1 MNRVLVW
8 FSCGAASAVASKM
21 AIEKYGDRVEILYC
35 DTLKYEHPDNLRFM
49 ADVEKWIGRKV
60 TILKSKKYEDIYDVF
75 NKTRWL
81 VGVNGARCTTEMKKV
96 PRMEYQQPDDIHVF
110 GYTADEKKRIEIF
123 ESNNPELYT
132 DWILYTAGVKKSD
145 CYRILKENGIELPSM
160 YKLGYRNNNCIG
172 CVKGQAGYW
181 NKIRIDFPG
190 IFEKMA
196 KTERE
201 IGAAINKKYVKGV
214 RIPVYLDEL
223 QPNAGRYR
231 SEPDIECGVQC
242 VGAKP

>member
-160 YKLGYRNNNCIG
+160 YKLGYRNNNCI
-172 CVKGQAGYW
+172 
-181 NKIRIDFPG
+181 
-190 IFEKMA
+190 
-196 KTERE
+196 
-201 IGAAINKKYVKGV
+201 
-214 RIPVYLDEL
+214 
-223 QPNAGRYR
+223 
-231 SEPDIECGVQC
+231 
-242 VGAKP
+242 